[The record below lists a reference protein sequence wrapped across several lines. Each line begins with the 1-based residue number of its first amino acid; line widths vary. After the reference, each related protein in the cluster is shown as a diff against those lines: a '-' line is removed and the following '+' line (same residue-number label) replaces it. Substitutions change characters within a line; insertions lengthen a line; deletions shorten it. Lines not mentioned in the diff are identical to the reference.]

1 MFCGRFGRH
10 FLCSVV
16 GRYFSNL
23 LQTLRFKGVIFP
35 NKYINKYLSNNDIE
49 KSIISNEDAS
59 IWSSAYIKI
68 ITTADYFEI
77 EQVKEQLAII
87 LKNSAIVSSYKE
99 LGSED
104 LPEPKSGAIKYLLSA
119 YEYSHTWNSDDPFI
133 ISMDYID
140 GKYHGFYKTLLAN
153 NPNK

>member
-1 MFCGRFGRH
+1 MYAYAGNNPVKYVDPDGRLHGLTSEMRVALENH
-10 FLCSVV
+10 KKIETD
-16 GRYFSNL
+16 R
-23 LQTLRFKGVIFP
+23 
-35 NKYINKYLSNNDIE
+35 INSQ
-49 KSIISNEDAS
+49 
-59 IWSSAYIKI
+59 
-68 ITTADYFEI
+68 I